1 MYEASRVRV
10 REPGGELTGD
20 LAGFAAGVWLAR
32 DQPVLERA
40 AAEILEHHVRPA
52 SRLSVVV
59 EAADVRVSEGR
70 HGMRL
75 AFEAGGVGIAAEDL
89 QGNPPAELDIL
100 RGPNLGHP
108 TNPEAV
114 VESVA
119 TPYQFIRHGASLCGL
134 RG

>member
-1 MYEASRVRV
+1 MS
-10 REPGGELTGD
+10 
-20 LAGFAAGVWLAR
+20 AAGVAR
-32 DQPVLERA
+32 REGVGVHAGPRRVVHLELHTGDQMRASAFYERLLHWQP
-40 AAEILEHHVRPA
+40 ESIRA
-52 SRLSVVV
+52 SCGSY
-59 EAADVRVSEGR
+59 
-70 HGMRL
+70 L

-89 QGNPPAELDIL
+89 QGNPPAELEIL

-108 TNPEAV
+108 TDPEAV